1 MQKAEDRKH
10 IKPACHVL
18 ETVMMQTF
26 RSNLLCEHFVSR
38 LWNNLFD
45 STSIDALVCNY
56 GQVCRSNKKKELTF
70 PAAMGGELASGLC
83 SHQCSGC

>member
-1 MQKAEDRKH
+1 MQKAADRKH
-10 IKPACHVL
+10 IKSACHVL

-56 GQVCRSNKKKELTF
+56 GQVCRSNKKKGADL
-70 PAAMGGELASGLC
+70 PCCHGR
-83 SHQCSGC
+83 